1 MATRTA
7 RRPLASLAPYRLLH
21 TPAEQAL
28 LQNLRRLSQADQSF
42 IQRAVEALAQYP
54 AA

>member
-1 MATRTA
+1 MPTHTA
-7 RRPLASLAPYRLLH
+7 RSPFASLAPFRLLS